1 MSHWLKA
8 KVQLLSLPFHV
19 FDATVFTGTPPW
31 RVLPFLA
38 GQGGHLKRRSSQ
50 KLPLAFC
57 LWAPG
62 SWQHVLAR
70 PSSVGC
76 PERHLGPSP
85 LATQGLAQCP
95 LPTDGSWLN
104 WMSLEWLMDS
114 LYQNLTVLHKMFL
127 PVLHIIHYRSGCS
140 VLWVLFFSISHNASR
155 NICLT
160 ITSLMGFMCAF
171 ANTGN

>member
-1 MSHWLKA
+1 MPLF
-8 KVQLLSLPFHV
+8 LLVRHPDVSCLLTCRP
-19 FDATVFTGTPPW
+19 G
-31 RVLPFLA
+31 
-38 GQGGHLKRRSSQ
+38 RSSQ
-50 KLPLAFC
+50 KETFPETSSGLLS
-57 LWAPG
+57 LGSG
-62 SWQHVLAR
+62 SWQHVLAL

-85 LATQGLAQCP
+85 LATQDLARCP
-95 LPTDGSWLN
+95 LPTEFSTDGSWLN
-104 WMSLEWLMDS
+104 WISLEWLMDS